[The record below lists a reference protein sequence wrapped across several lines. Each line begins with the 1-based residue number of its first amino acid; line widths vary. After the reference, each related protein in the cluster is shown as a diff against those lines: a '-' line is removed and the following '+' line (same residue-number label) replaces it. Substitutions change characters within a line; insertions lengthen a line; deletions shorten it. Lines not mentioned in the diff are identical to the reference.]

1 MNVSVGTRRR
11 PVYGHKIKERVDKWV
26 GIPVSV
32 GIAPTKTL
40 AKIGTHIAKKSGIGV
55 YQMPEEPSHILA
67 KLPLEEI
74 WGIGSRLACKLRAL
88 GIKTAGE
95 LAQQDT
101 AMIRR
106 KFSVC
111 LARTILELNGQPALE
126 PEELETKSQSICC
139 SRALGRKVTELAELR
154 EAISTYTAWAAEKMR
169 KENQRASG
177 VNIFVEL
184 GTEENSTSFSGGYVG
199 STVLLKT
206 PQSGTMEILHEVLP
220 AIPRLFEEGKRY
232 RKAGV
237 LLFGLA
243 DAKADQ
249 LDLFAPAIPY
259 QSDKL
264 YQAIDAINAKLG
276 RDRVR
281 LLVQGLEQS
290 WRMKRQLLSPRYT
303 TQWQELPQAK

>member
-1 MNVSVGTRRR
+1 MGLPYFKMKEIYAQYGIQARSSNYELYADISRRVMSVLADFTPNLEPYSIDEAFMRLSLPHGDNYIE
-11 PVYGHKIKERVDKWV
+11 YGHKIKERVDKWV

-139 SRALGRKVTELAELR
+139 SRALGRNQ
-154 EAISTYTAWAAEKMR
+154 INYT
-169 KENQRASG
+169 
-177 VNIFVEL
+177 
-184 GTEENSTSFSGGYVG
+184 
-199 STVLLKT
+199 
-206 PQSGTMEILHEVLP
+206 
-220 AIPRLFEEGKRY
+220 
-232 RKAGV
+232 
-237 LLFGLA
+237 
-243 DAKADQ
+243 
-249 LDLFAPAIPY
+249 
-259 QSDKL
+259 
-264 YQAIDAINAKLG
+264 
-276 RDRVR
+276 
-281 LLVQGLEQS
+281 
-290 WRMKRQLLSPRYT
+290 RQLTPLMPNSAET
-303 TQWQELPQAK
+303 ESGC